1 MRMAAARE
9 SAKGDSWRIQRAA
22 LGAILLFAACEASL
36 LLLDVLHE
44 GHFVDIRAVVCEVV
58 LGGYLKGWG
67 WQIA

>member
-1 MRMAAARE
+1 M
-9 SAKGDSWRIQRAA
+9 
-22 LGAILLFAACEASL
+22 LFAACEASL